1 MSEWKYHIGDTIIF
15 HLLDGDVKMSI
26 LGIQYD
32 REIILNHSNAFTH
45 PLAKL
50 YDVDIQ
56 WDEQGKPKHLR
67 DTVNEWWLSRAVK
80 ESRVDV
86 EHNGGNKMKYNIGG
100 EVMEFW
106 GYNVGDKLIFNP
118 DKCEDDTEREYYVVD
133 RFVDGA
139 VEGFVSS
146 YPNARRMY
154 TVWGVRHHGLQTI
167 EEADL
172 TGRLMQDNGD
182 IERDVL
188 GTAKWT
194 LNAKSVHK
202 INAVDHP
209 SYYQGKIEVI
219 DFIEDKKLG
228 FNLGNCVKYISRAGK
243 KNPDKR
249 IEDLKKARW
258 YLDREINKEK

>member
-56 WDEQGKPKHLR
+56 WDKQGKPKHLR
-67 DTVNEWWLSRAVK
+67 GTVNEWWLNRAVK

-86 EHNGGNKMKYNIGG
+86 EHAKDINGGNKMKYN
-100 EVMEFW
+100 
-106 GYNVGDKLIFNP
+106 VGDEIRFENEVYRI
-118 DKCEDDTEREYYVVD
+118 DDIVEDNYIIHDEIHRLYFSISRQEIDTRATPIKKDIAE
-133 RFVDGA
+133 
-139 VEGFVSS
+139 S
-146 YPNARRMY
+146 ARK
-154 TVWGVRHHGLQTI
+154 
-167 EEADL
+167 END
-172 TGRLMQDNGD
+172 
-182 IERDVL
+182 
-188 GTAKWT
+188 
-194 LNAKSVHK
+194 S
-202 INAVDHP
+202 AVDHP

-219 DFIEDKKLG
+219 DFIEDKHLG

-243 KNPDKR
+243 KNPDKL

-258 YLDREINKEK
+258 YLDREISRIEGVEGK

>member
-67 DTVNEWWLSRAVK
+67 GTVNEWWLGRAVK

-86 EHNGGNKMKYNIGG
+86 EHNGGNKMKYN
-100 EVMEFW
+100 
-106 GYNVGDKLIFNP
+106 VGDEIRFEN
-118 DKCEDDTEREYYVVD
+118 EVYRIDDI
-133 RFVDGA
+133 VDGNYIIHD
-139 VEGFVSS
+139 EI
-146 YPNARRMY
+146 RRLY
-154 TVWGVRHHGLQTI
+154 FSISCQEIDTRATPI
-167 EEADL
+167 KK
-172 TGRLMQDNGD
+172 D
-182 IERDVL
+182 IAES
-188 GTAKWT
+188 AKKE
-194 LNAKSVHK
+194 NDS
-202 INAVDHP
+202 AVDHP

-219 DFIEDKKLG
+219 DL
-228 FNLGNCVKYISRAGK
+228 SRTNTSVLTLATV
-243 KNPDKR
+243 
-249 IEDLKKARW
+249 
-258 YLDREINKEK
+258 

>member
-1 MSEWKYHIGDTIIF
+1 MSEWRYHTGDTITF
-15 HLLDGDVKMSI
+15 HLPDGDVKMSI

-56 WDEQGKPKHLR
+56 WDEQGKSKHLR
-67 DTVNEWWLSRAVK
+67 GTVNEWWLSRAVK

-86 EHNGGNKMKYNIGG
+86 EHNGGSNMKYNIGDEIRFEN
-100 EVMEFW
+100 EV
-106 GYNVGDKLIFNP
+106 YRI
-118 DKCEDDTEREYYVVD
+118 DDI
-133 RFVDGA
+133 VDGNYIIHD
-139 VEGFVSS
+139 EI
-146 YPNARRMY
+146 RRLY
-154 TVWGVRHHGLQTI
+154 FSIPCQEIDTKATPI
-167 EEADL
+167 KK
-172 TGRLMQDNGD
+172 D
-182 IERDVL
+182 IAES
-188 GTAKWT
+188 AKKE
-194 LNAKSVHK
+194 NDS
-202 INAVDHP
+202 AVDHP

-243 KNPDKR
+243 KNPDKL

-258 YLDREINKEK
+258 YLDREISRSERD